1 MPNTQSLWSRVS
13 SLLAPGVSSGLLVSA
28 SLVGGLHG
36 CADEGSV
43 GSRPE
48 PVVYGDDDRTDVYD
62 HPSAS
67 LRQLATDSIVALVS
81 SDDLSDNGDGTWDLA
96 SAFTLE
102 EAFNLCDD
110 QRFLTQ
116 PTSAFCSGTLV
127 APDVIVTAGHCVESM
142 SDCLNTS
149 LVFDYLYT
157 ADGVLAELEDDDV
170 YDCVDILAQE
180 NGEIDY
186 AYLRLDRPVV
196 GHAPAPLSAGIGDSC
211 RNVED
216 GEGVTVLGF
225 GSGLPLKI
233 DDGGNVTDPSTQG
246 SYFFETSLDTFGG
259 NSGSGVFNDAGE
271 LVGVLSAGA
280 ADYVTRDAEGCDEVN
295 VLPESAGGEVIGH
308 LLPTLAAYCDLAP
321 SPDADLCA
329 TFEAACPNG
338 VDGNGTP
345 GDEGSSCSVSRPATS
360 AGRAPL
366 AVLGLLGLVV
376 GRRLRRRSAA

>member
-1 MPNTQSLWSRVS
+1 M
-13 SLLAPGVSSGLLVSA
+13 
-28 SLVGGLHG
+28 
-36 CADEGSV
+36 
-43 GSRPE
+43 
-48 PVVYGDDDRTDVYD
+48 
-62 HPSAS
+62 
-67 LRQLATDSIVALVS
+67 ALVPG
-81 SDDLSDNGDGTWDLA
+81 SDLTDNGDGTWDLA

-102 EAFNLCDD
+102 EAFDLCDD

-127 APDVIVTAGHCVESM
+127 APDVIVTAGHCMESM
-142 SDCLNTS
+142 ADCLETS
-149 LVFDYLYT
+149 FVFDYLYT

-170 YDCVDILAQE
+170 YNCAEILAQE
-180 NGEIDY
+180 NGVIDY

-196 GHAPAPLSAGIGDSC
+196 GHTPATLSAGIGDTC

-216 GEGVTVLGF
+216 GEAVTVLGF

-308 LLPTLAAYCDLAP
+308 VLPTLADYCSDAP
-321 SPDADLCA
+321 DPDADLCA
-329 TFEAACPNG
+329 LFDTACPNG
-338 VDGNGTP
+338 VDGNGSP
-345 GDEGSSCSVSRPATS
+345 SEGSSCSVSTPA
-360 AGRAPL
+360 AGTGSAPL
-366 AVLGLLGLVV
+366 AFLALLGLVL
-376 GRRLRRRSAA
+376 GRRVRRVSGSAE